1 MHCYKV
7 LAFLLSVLMLGCNSS
22 HEVSNLSKGISISGT
37 VKVPY
42 GMASAF
48 RQPSSFNTTSDFFT
62 TPFGTRQ
69 NGLETVDGVS
79 VELIQVNSMGEQLGE
94 TLGTTVTEANGQY
107 RLLVP
112 ANIGLSASL
121 ILRVSDHDDVQ
132 VRAQVVERLV
142 DITPVSEFIV
152 QSTLKS
158 GLDLSVIDPS
168 DIALL
173 REKVGAFE
181 LAQSEQSDISTILS
195 ELEYQLGKYVKNEL
209 ALMKKKASTADLA
222 QFIAGNYQVTQSNNN
237 ADSTTEYAPHFLR
250 RDTSNNNL
258 RFTSQEEKLF

>member
-1 MHCYKV
+1 
-7 LAFLLSVLMLGCNSS
+7 MLGCNSS
-22 HEVSNLSKGISISGT
+22 HEVSNSSKGISISGT

-42 GMASAF
+42 GMAGDF
-48 RQPSSFNTTSDFFT
+48 RKPNSFNTTSDFFST
-62 TPFGTRQ
+62 SFGTQ
-69 NGLETVDGVS
+69 KNSLEAVDGVL
-79 VELIQVNSMGEQLGE
+79 VELIQVNSMGEQLGD
-94 TLGTTVTEANGQY
+94 TLGATVTEANGQY

-158 GLDLSVIDPS
+158 GLDLSVIDPG

-195 ELEYQLGKYVKNEL
+195 ELEYQLGKYVKNGL
-209 ALMKKKASTADLA
+209 ALMKKKASTVEPA
-222 QFIAGNYQVTQSNNN
+222 QFIAGNYQATQSNDNDDN
-237 ADSTTEYAPHFLR
+237 DDNTTEDATPFLR